1 MQSKN
6 SLYIN
11 CEPDQ
16 PHWGW
21 TWLER
26 WTYAR
31 PWELTQQQQQQSA
44 YSRKDYNYYDII
56 PTSMPKKGYTSGKKE
71 EIDASTWK
79 ESYFGTS
86 SPMTSPHDINTPT
99 KATTKSIFNSPRA
112 LSLNL
117 SPRAVLDK
125 RDSGNFSMSPVGT
138 TTTNN
143 SGNFPSSPVGSRARS
158 ISPRATNISISPRAL
173 SQSPRKDSHFNVPHF
188 EQHHHHPSPL
198 PLPLPVPTESAA
210 GNNNNVS
217 SSPKSSNNN
226 NFALI
231 KPSPIEVPAQYP
243 AWEEEEEEEEE
254 SQEKVIQDEH
264 EEPAAKTVFESPE
277 APLPDSAAKAASEK
291 LSSSNYS
298 VGSSSPAHSSDASE
312 PLAPP
317 SPQGSDTSLPV
328 PETPP
333 ERFLS
338 EDHDLSNTMDHLML
352 PESATSRKPR
362 KSPAA
367 NGVRHRH
374 LKVDSPTTHK
384 QSGSGLIKRK
394 LNFPMR
400 LLLLLVS

>member
-1 MQSKN
+1 MQKN
-6 SLYIN
+6 L
-11 CEPDQ
+11 
-16 PHWGW
+16 
-21 TWLER
+21 
-26 WTYAR
+26 
-31 PWELTQQQQQQSA
+31 
-44 YSRKDYNYYDII
+44 
-56 PTSMPKKGYTSGKKE
+56 GYTTGKKE
-71 EIDASTWK
+71 ELDASTWK

-86 SPMTSPHDINTPT
+86 SPVTSPHDINTPT

-112 LSLNL
+112 LSLNS

-143 SGNFPSSPVGSRARS
+143 SGNFPSSPVGSRAKS
-158 ISPRATNISISPRAL
+158 ISPRAINISISPRAL
-173 SQSPRKDSHFNVPHF
+173 SQSPRKDSHFNVSHF
-188 EQHHHHPSPL
+188 EQHHHPLPL
-198 PLPLPVPTESAA
+198 PLPLPVPVESAA
-210 GNNNNVS
+210 GDNNVLT
-217 SSPKSSNNN
+217 SPKSGNN
-226 NFALI
+226 NFSLI

-243 AWEEEEEEEEE
+243 AWDEEEET
-254 SQEKVIQDEH
+254 QEKVIQDEH

-277 APLPDSAAKAASEK
+277 DLPNSAVKPASEK
-291 LSSSNYS
+291 LSSSNFS
-298 VGSSSPAHSSDASE
+298 VASSSPAHSSDSSL

-367 NGVRHRH
+367 NGVLHRH
-374 LKVDSPTTHK
+374 IKVDSPTTHK
-384 QSGSGLIKRK
+384 QSASGLIKK
-394 LNFPMR
+394 NYLFQ
-400 LLLLLVS
+400 